1 MTSPLTAG
9 NPGVSAK
16 ILNLIF
22 LLIWTMTFCLYGPKA
37 SSASMSCPSI
47 IVDLL
52 LGEPV
57 PIETALDDMSAVR
70 IVYVGEIH
78 TIARHHELQV
88 EILRGLVQRNPKIS
102 LAMEMFTSEQQPVV
116 DRWLSS
122 TEPVSVLVKNL
133 GKDSWTNLIDYSS
146 VLTMA
151 RDLKIPVVG
160 LNISNGIVR
169 KVARGG
175 FESLSEEE
183 KSLAPPDVE
192 PINPLYAKLLSL
204 RLKVH
209 RAFQGKTLDRVI
221 FAQALRDAV
230 MALNIRRYLD
240 GSKTKDRQLVVI
252 AGNGHL
258 NYGFGIPERVKRLVD
273 VTSRIILPSESGELQ
288 LSEAEKQ
295 QAVDIEISHEDV
307 RFINKPIADYLSV
320 IPIKPN
326 DGDKGADS
334 WNVAENNLISN
345 GNSN

>member
-1 MTSPLTAG
+1 MILPLTAG

-22 LLIWTMTFCLYGPKA
+22 LLIWTMTLCLYGPTA
-37 SSASMSCPSI
+37 SSASMLCPSI

-57 PIETALDDMSAVR
+57 PIETALDDMSGVR
-70 IVYVGEIH
+70 IVYVGEMH

-88 EILRGLVQRNPKIS
+88 KILRGLVQRNPKIS

-183 KSLAPPDVE
+183 KPLVPPDVE

-204 RLKVH
+204 RLKAH

-221 FAQALRDAV
+221 LAQALRDAV
-230 MALNIRRYLD
+230 MALNMGRYLD

-307 RFINKPIADYLSV
+307 RFINRPIADYLSV
-320 IPIKPN
+320 IPIKSN
-326 DGDKGADS
+326 DGDKDTDS
-334 WNVAENNLISN
+334 WNIAENNLISN
-345 GNSN
+345 RNSN

>member
-1 MTSPLTAG
+1 
-9 NPGVSAK
+9 
-16 ILNLIF
+16 
-22 LLIWTMTFCLYGPKA
+22 
-37 SSASMSCPSI
+37 MSCPSI

-57 PIETALDDMSAVR
+57 SIETALDDMSAVR
-70 IVYVGEIH
+70 IVYVGEFH

-88 EILRGLVQRNPKIS
+88 KILRGLVQRNPKIS
-102 LAMEMFTSEQQPVV
+102 LAMEMFTSEQQPIV

-122 TEPVSVLVKNL
+122 TESVSVLVKNL

-151 RDLKIPVVG
+151 RDLEIPVVC
-160 LNISNGIVR
+160 LNVSNGIVR

-175 FESLSEEE
+175 LESLSKEE
-183 KSLAPPDVE
+183 KSLASPDVE
-192 PINPLYAKLLSL
+192 PINPLYARLLSM

-230 MALNIRRYLD
+230 MASNITKYLERPD
-240 GSKTKDRQLVVI
+240 TKDKLLLVI

-258 NYGFGIPERVKRLVD
+258 NYGFGIPERVKRRIDL
-273 VTSRIILPSESGELQ
+273 TSRIILPSESGEME
-288 LSEAEKQ
+288 LSEAERQ
-295 QAVDIEISHEDV
+295 QAIDIEISHEDV

-320 IPIKPN
+320 IPIKSN
-326 DGDKGADS
+326 DGDEGADS
-334 WNVAENNLISN
+334 WNVAENNLKSVGN
-345 GNSN
+345 GN